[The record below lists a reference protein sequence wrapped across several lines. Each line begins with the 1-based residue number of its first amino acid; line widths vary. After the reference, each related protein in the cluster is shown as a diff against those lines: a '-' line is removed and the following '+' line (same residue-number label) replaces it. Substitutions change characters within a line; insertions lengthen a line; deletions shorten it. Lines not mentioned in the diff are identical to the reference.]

1 MLAFL
6 QPRPRL
12 DDFHDLLSRK
22 SGRWYSARLRITRDE
37 GLAEDAVQ
45 EALLKA
51 WSERGKFRGEAEMDT
66 WIHRIALNA
75 AIDLM
80 RRRKHVGDEEIDADV
95 EAAPPSVSPEAAYL
109 RSAIGRDL
117 GEAMARL
124 TAMERQSF
132 VLKHLEGW
140 KLDEIAQ
147 SQGTSVNNTKQAL
160 FRAVR
165 KLRAE
170 MDAWRGE
177 S

>member
-6 QPRPRL
+6 QPRPKL
-12 DDFHDLLSRK
+12 DEFQNLLQTR
-22 SGRWYSARLRITRDE
+22 GARWYNACLRVTRDE

-51 WSERGKFRGEAEMDT
+51 WREREQFRGEAELDT

-80 RRRKHVGDEEIDADV
+80 RRRKSISDEEIDADQ
-95 EAAPPSVSPEAAYL
+95 EAAPPSVSPETAYTQT
-109 RSAIGRDL
+109 AMGRDL
-117 GEAMARL
+117 GQAMARL

-140 KLDEIAQ
+140 KLDEIAAR
-147 SQGTSVNNTKQAL
+147 QGTSVNNTKQAL
-160 FRAVR
+160 FRAVK
-165 KLRAE
+165 KLRVD

>member
-1 MLAFL
+1 MFAFL
-6 QPRPRL
+6 QTRPQL
-12 DDFHDLLSRK
+12 DDFQSLLARRA
-22 SGRWYSARLRITRDE
+22 GRWYNACLRVTRDA

-51 WSERGKFRGEAEMDT
+51 WAQRADFRGEAEIDT
-66 WIHRIALNA
+66 WVHRIALNA

-80 RRRKHVGDEEIDADV
+80 RKRGAVAEDEVDADLQ
-95 EAAPPSVSPEAAYL
+95 AAEPTASPEARHQQQAL
-109 RSAIGRDL
+109 GRDL
-117 GEAMARL
+117 SSAMQRL

-140 KLDEIAQ
+140 KLDEIAA

-165 KLRAE
+165 KLRVAME
-170 MDAWRGE
+170 PWRRDA
-177 S
+177 